1 MKNKMPLKENKTIGS
16 DKVGEGETYFSYYL
30 KQRSMW
36 ISILL
41 SMFLLLDIISVFI
54 TTIYSFTEIFLYL
67 GILMLVLA
75 GGALAFVYFEENYL
89 WVFLSSLILGLM
101 PVIEI
106 IIILTKALTGSD
118 LGLAIVSLILGLILC
133 ILPVALV
140 YFRFKSKNKNSEK

>member
-75 GGALAFVYFEENYL
+75 GGALAFIYFEENYL
-89 WVFLSSLILGLM
+89 WAFLSSLILGLM

-140 YFRFKSKNKNSEK
+140 YFRFKFKNKNSEK

>member
-75 GGALAFVYFEENYL
+75 GGALAFIYFEENYL
-89 WVFLSSLILGLM
+89 WAFLSSLILGLM

-106 IIILTKALTGSD
+106 IIILTKALNGSD

-133 ILPVALV
+133 ILPIGLV
-140 YFRFKSKNKNSEK
+140 YFRFKFKNKNSEK

>member
-75 GGALAFVYFEENYL
+75 GGALAFIYFEENYL
-89 WVFLSSLILGLM
+89 WAFLSSLILGLM

>member
-1 MKNKMPLKENKTIGS
+1 MKNKMPLKENKTTGS

-75 GGALAFVYFEENYL
+75 GGALAFIYFEENYL
-89 WVFLSSLILGLM
+89 WAFLSSLILGLM

-106 IIILTKALTGSD
+106 IIILTKALNGSD

-133 ILPVALV
+133 ILPIGLV
-140 YFRFKSKNKNSEK
+140 YFRFKFKNKNSEK

>member
-1 MKNKMPLKENKTIGS
+1 MKNKMPLKENETVGS
-16 DKVGEGETYFSYYL
+16 DEAREGETYFSYYI

-41 SMFLLLDIISVFI
+41 SMYLLLDIISIFI
-54 TTIYSFTEIFLYL
+54 ITIYSFTEIFLYL

-75 GGALAFVYFEENYL
+75 GGALAFIYFENNYL
-89 WVFLSSLILGLM
+89 WAFLGSLILGLM

-106 IIILTKALTGSD
+106 IVILTKALTGSD

-133 ILPVALV
+133 ILPIVLV
-140 YFRFKSKNKNSEK
+140 YFRFKFMNKNSEK

>member
-1 MKNKMPLKENKTIGS
+1 MKNKMPLKENETVGS
-16 DKVGEGETYFSYYL
+16 DEARESETYFTYYI

-41 SMFLLLDIISVFI
+41 SMYLLLDIISIFI
-54 TTIYSFTEIFLYL
+54 ITIYSFTEIFLYL

-75 GGALAFVYFEENYL
+75 GGALAFIYFENNYL
-89 WVFLSSLILGLM
+89 WAFLGSLILGLM

-106 IIILTKALTGSD
+106 IVILTKALTGSD

-133 ILPVALV
+133 ILPIVLV
-140 YFRFKSKNKNSEK
+140 YFRFKFMNKNSEK